1 MFWVI
6 AIMVILGGPI
16 AWALIKG
23 RGAPPND
30 DAQGL
35 SSTTEY
41 VQGGQERSSFLP
53 PGGAP
58 PAGS

>member
-23 RGAPPND
+23 ITRSVA
-30 DAQGL
+30 DAIVA
-35 SSTTEY
+35 S
-41 VQGGQERSSFLP
+41 VN
-53 PGGAP
+53 
-58 PAGS
+58 